1 MPHQLIYRS
10 RLAAPR
16 HLAGVPQLALHA
28 GRRNEALGITG
39 LLIRMGEYFLQV
51 LEGPASAVMALYDA
65 IAADPRHTAVVLI
78 RSEPVARRRFQSWHY
93 VPVDG
98 QGARTVVQDLVQL
111 DLGDDDEDR
120 VCGIVESF
128 MAGAWSDPR
137 PAPTASTA
145 LVPRFGPA
153 PGPVALPPPADAT
166 EVRFALQPIVEPGR
180 RRVSSVEFLL
190 RGPQGQAPTA
200 LLQGLSE
207 RQRHQQDLAWKALAF
222 AEAARLDLQCRVAIN
237 LSPGALL
244 SAPDAARALM
254 AMAEAHGW
262 APGRVIVE
270 ITEEEAITQ
279 PDQFH
284 LAVSDLKAAGF
295 ITAIDDFG
303 AGHAGLSLLA
313 QFQPD
318 KVKID
323 RMLVQDIHRAGP
335 RQAIVLAVL
344 DCCRRLGITV
354 VAEGIERA
362 EELAWLQAAGVQ
374 RFQGFYFARPLVGAM
389 PPVRWPAGDRGQA
402 LGAAVPRAWQ
412 TRVA

>member
-16 HLAGVPQLALHA
+16 HLAGVPQLVLHA

-98 QGARTVVQDLVQL
+98 KGAAAQALVPL
-111 DLGDDDEDR
+111 DAGDDDDDR
-120 VCGIVESF
+120 VRGIVESF
-128 MAGAWSDPR
+128 MDGAWSDPS
-137 PAPTASTA
+137 PAPSPSAA
-145 LVPRFGPA
+145 FVPRHAPA
-153 PGPVALPPPADAT
+153 PGPVALPPPTDAT

-222 AEAARLDLQCRVAIN
+222 AEATRLDLPCRVAIN

-295 ITAIDDFG
+295 VTAIDDFG

-323 RMLVQDIHRAGP
+323 RMLVQDIHRTGP
-335 RQAIVLAVL
+335 RQAIVRAVL

-354 VAEGIERA
+354 VAEGIESV

-374 RFQGFYFARPLVGAM
+374 RFQGLLFARPLVGGM
-389 PPVRWPAGDRGQA
+389 PPVRWPSSAVRREAGPA
-402 LGAAVPRAWQ
+402 LAGVQRS
-412 TRVA
+412 RVA